1 MIRSGVSEEII
12 HAAAIYELDEGEVQ
26 KIWDSLSE
34 DEKQSTA
41 NTYYPRMDDAK
52 VALRRL
58 SSEDADTVNK
68 EKFILGHEYLRM
80 KLQKITDGSTTE
92 EVAEQME
99 REARIAGE
107 DSNAAFVLRSF
118 KKYLKSYF
126 NKLFSLFSRDTSN
139 PYVTA
144 AVDRIHSAYK
154 SMGAGYQTQGEVDF
168 DPENPLQT
176 LNTLKN
182 ALDTKG
188 VKEEAIEGT
197 LLSSGVG
204 GDSIFIRH
212 GNLAETL
219 TIPIATTGEYRG
231 KYKGIRTFYNSIVG
245 SYDPRLRQLFQS
257 ELNVRNTV
265 FREIK
270 KYQETLKFLEKK
282 HYPNGDAPVQ
292 LFKDITGDGNGLRL
306 HKETRRAIEKIFGD
320 TFDDLEAE
328 RQAQVSDMEDEA
340 KQTNMDWKDISDAV
354 VAINNIFSARR
365 EVLNDRRIEVYNKA
379 YAKQK
384 VLVTNRR
391 TAAIEQLGGFNED
404 GSPKGEIANHLY
416 ALRKKVD
423 AMSESIKEKALAGEV
438 EDHALNATID
448 NNLEVYLTTS
458 YRLFT
463 EGASYVT
470 KVMSSPLQE
479 YANVREG
486 AYKFFKK
493 IYIQQRA
500 GQLLL
505 GAKDPDG
512 KLMREIPKTQLEAER
527 AAEAELSTKKIK
539 NDPVMMDK
547 SPVIKQ
553 MMIDFLNSY
562 NPNDP
567 RMEGDHPSWVGED
580 IRPHTYSRS
589 EHPAVII
596 AAKKLKQRA
605 NIPKELIAFMGK
617 EKDTT
622 GYDAISKTY
631 MHTGML
637 AANFATLRNL
647 LEFGVREE
655 NGWILT
661 REQLTALPDEKR
673 KAIEIIKGKKEEV
686 DQWVDLKTRAR
697 PEFDMFKLHAA
708 SMGSDSLYVRKDMH
722 KALEELGSSSALNF
736 DYTTDAAKVSAAMTK
751 WAGIVTGTAM
761 GAKTLGSIGF
771 YERNALGNIAFFA
784 PAQGIIAPIQLSK
797 ALWNEMKRKKG
808 FFFDGFI
815 DPEQI
820 DPYYSK
826 LERYGLLE
834 DELRPKMLDELIFG
848 ETSPQDMYQELDEIT
863 GELVAHKDI
872 QREENVVRRLL
883 KDDKKGIGRVF
894 KGLKSASAAMDA
906 FFKIYYFEHELNT
919 LKEARDFNM
928 ENNPYDLSDTELEFL
943 AAEKVKRTAQSYS
956 EASPLVKGLASSPY
970 GLMLAPFIRFKGELI
985 RISVNSIKLIH
996 KEINDTNPVI
1006 RKRGFKR
1013 LGGNLF
1019 TIVGLSAIAPVAVR
1033 MASGISD
1040 DEDEALRRTL
1050 VSYLRK
1056 HTYYLFKSGD
1066 DLYSLDMT
1074 YVNPYSLIVD
1084 PFLRSLE
1091 KGLQGESAASM
1102 GATFAKALFADEFL
1116 DQQIFAGAFTSLLN
1130 NRDPQTDKKIWL
1142 ERDTAE
1148 DSFAKGLNFLWRE
1161 AFEPRT
1167 FRAIS
1172 EAATLM
1178 GTNQLEDALK
1188 RMGREVL
1195 PAKPFKLDLS
1205 NNMRRYLYD
1214 IRRETQELSLRKNA
1228 VLGRAPMGDTEIK
1241 ELIQKEIEHRIRLD
1255 KEVAHTL
1262 THLRTL
1268 AGWSNKDMASLVKS
1282 AQFGQRRY
1290 NAIMGGRTETPAETH
1305 KGLKKKLMDRYE
1317 DKNEPEYL
1325 RRLKL
1330 LDSLFKSYPQY
1341 FEHADY

>member
-1 MIRSGVSEEII
+1 
-12 HAAAIYELDEGEVQ
+12 
-26 KIWDSLSE
+26 
-34 DEKQSTA
+34 
-41 NTYYPRMDDAK
+41 
-52 VALRRL
+52 
-58 SSEDADTVNK
+58 
-68 EKFILGHEYLRM
+68 
-80 KLQKITDGSTTE
+80 
-92 EVAEQME
+92 
-99 REARIAGE
+99 
-107 DSNAAFVLRSF
+107 
-118 KKYLKSYF
+118 
-126 NKLFSLFSRDTSN
+126 
-139 PYVTA
+139 
-144 AVDRIHSAYK
+144 
-154 SMGAGYQTQGEVDF
+154 
-168 DPENPLQT
+168 
-176 LNTLKN
+176 
-182 ALDTKG
+182 
-188 VKEEAIEGT
+188 
-197 LLSSGVG
+197 
-204 GDSIFIRH
+204 
-212 GNLAETL
+212 
-219 TIPIATTGEYRG
+219 
-231 KYKGIRTFYNSIVG
+231 
-245 SYDPRLRQLFQS
+245 
-257 ELNVRNTV
+257 
-265 FREIK
+265 
-270 KYQETLKFLEKK
+270 
-282 HYPNGDAPVQ
+282 
-292 LFKDITGDGNGLRL
+292 
-306 HKETRRAIEKIFGD
+306 
-320 TFDDLEAE
+320 
-328 RQAQVSDMEDEA
+328 
-340 KQTNMDWKDISDAV
+340 
-354 VAINNIFSARR
+354 
-365 EVLNDRRIEVYNKA
+365 
-379 YAKQK
+379 
-384 VLVTNRR
+384 
-391 TAAIEQLGGFNED
+391 
-404 GSPKGEIANHLY
+404 
-416 ALRKKVD
+416 
-423 AMSESIKEKALAGEV
+423 
-438 EDHALNATID
+438 
-448 NNLEVYLTTS
+448 
-458 YRLFT
+458 
-463 EGASYVT
+463 
-470 KVMSSPLQE
+470 
-479 YANVREG
+479 
-486 AYKFFKK
+486 
-493 IYIQQRA
+493 
-500 GQLLL
+500 
-505 GAKDPDG
+505 
-512 KLMREIPKTQLEAER
+512 
-527 AAEAELSTKKIK
+527 
-539 NDPVMMDK
+539 
-547 SPVIKQ
+547 
-553 MMIDFLNSY
+553 
-562 NPNDP
+562 
-567 RMEGDHPSWVGED
+567 
-580 IRPHTYSRS
+580 
-589 EHPAVII
+589 
-596 AAKKLKQRA
+596 
-605 NIPKELIAFMGK
+605 
-617 EKDTT
+617 
-622 GYDAISKTY
+622 
-631 MHTGML
+631 
-637 AANFATLRNL
+637 
-647 LEFGVREE
+647 
-655 NGWILT
+655 
-661 REQLTALPDEKR
+661 
-673 KAIEIIKGKKEEV
+673 
-686 DQWVDLKTRAR
+686 
-697 PEFDMFKLHAA
+697 MFKLHAA

-722 KALEELGSSSALNF
+722 ESLKELGSSSALNF

-771 YERNALGNIAFFA
+771 YERNALGNIGFFA

-797 ALWNEMKRKKG
+797 SLWNEMKRRKG

-863 GELVAHKDI
+863 GELVSHKDI

-1033 MASGISD
+1033 MVSGISD